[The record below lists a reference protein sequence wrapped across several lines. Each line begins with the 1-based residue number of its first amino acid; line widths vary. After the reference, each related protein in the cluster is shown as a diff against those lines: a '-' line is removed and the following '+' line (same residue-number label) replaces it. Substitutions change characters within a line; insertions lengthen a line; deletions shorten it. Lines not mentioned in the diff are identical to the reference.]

1 MKKKAIGHRRQ
12 NDRNHDPRIE
22 GISVFNFDF
31 RFFRQVSGDCRDYT
45 FEDCNFAN
53 GPFETAKDLDDASI
67 CQQFCSLVYTEDCT
81 FFVWDTINLICEL
94 YDYNMTEYLT
104 SCKTLGGSPSPG
116 LEACGEYVDKCMVNI
131 ICFLVCP
138 W

>member
-1 MKKKAIGHRRQ
+1 M
-12 NDRNHDPRIE
+12 
-22 GISVFNFDF
+22 
-31 RFFRQVSGDCRDYT
+31 SGDCRDYT

-81 FFVWDTINLICEL
+81 FFVWDRINVICEL
-94 YDYNMTEYLT
+94 YDYNMTEYLN

-116 LEACGEYVDKCMVNI
+116 LEACEEYVDKCMVNI
-131 ICFLVCP
+131 YIYILLPCP
-138 W
+138 SM

>member
-1 MKKKAIGHRRQ
+1 M
-12 NDRNHDPRIE
+12 
-22 GISVFNFDF
+22 
-31 RFFRQVSGDCRDYT
+31 SGDCRDYT

-81 FFVWDTINLICEL
+81 FFVWDRINVICEL
-94 YDYNMTEYLT
+94 YDYNMTEYLN

-116 LEACGEYVDKCMVNI
+116 LEACEEYVDKCMVNI
-131 ICFLVCP
+131 IDLILCCLSNYILLIPMAVRVVEFSN
-138 W
+138 WGYKIRKIFA